1 MNMSALKG
9 LGKLSL
15 ALLLAAGLNGVAL
28 AGVAPV
34 EGSAAMKSPANNAAV
49 VAKLIGLVNNR
60 HEKTMLGLERTIND
74 GIVIRQSLHQGRKDH
89 HSLRRSVYHGPF
101 QQLVSLR

>member
-15 ALLLAAGLNGVAL
+15 ALLLAASLNGVAL

-49 VAKLIGLVNNR
+49 VEA
-60 HEKTMLGLERTIND
+60 D
-74 GIVIRQSLHQGRKDH
+74 
-89 HSLRRSVYHGPF
+89 RSCE
-101 QQLVSLR
+101 